1 MASNTLESG
10 IALGRC
16 GSNLLAGSM
25 SKVVY
30 THDGTNVYD
39 LFFLKHLTG
48 KHIVHFLTFNSDP
61 RFVPTKSIVVKMSEP
76 FILSAIKADL
86 IEGIRMYL
94 FCFLR
99 ALILRLYLK
108 QIRPSIVLG
117 NMATKYGF
125 YSALSGFKPFIL
137 IIWGSDILVAPKRF
151 FFMRF
156 MAKFSL
162 KKADAVI
169 VDSDIQEKAAIE
181 LGCDPQKILK
191 FPWFDLE
198 SVNVEASRDE
208 IRKQLGWPFNPVV
221 ICVRKHEAIYGVEYL
236 IEAVP
241 HVIKRIPKSRFLI
254 IGKGQL
260 SERLRRRVRELRMEK
275 YVKFVGE
282 VERKN
287 LLLYLDAAD
296 VYVSPS
302 LSDGTSASLLEAMAL
317 GVPSIVTDIPGNR
330 EWIDNGRN
338 GLLVP
343 TKDSEQLAEKIAQ
356 LLESKDLRQ
365 QISKNAFHVVE
376 VKADWRKN
384 SARLDDVISM
394 LARKD

>member
-1 MASNTLESG
+1 M
-10 IALGRC
+10 LG
-16 GSNLLAGSM
+16 GSRSKTFLVENM
-25 SKVVY
+25 FKVVY

-39 LFFLKHLTG
+39 LFFLEHLTG

-61 RFVPTKSIVVKMSEP
+61 RFVPANAIVIKMPEP
-76 FILSAIKADL
+76 LTLSAIKADM
-86 IEGIRMYL
+86 IEGIRMYF

-151 FFMRF
+151 FLFRCI
-156 MAKFSL
+156 AKFSL

-169 VDSDIQEKAAIE
+169 VDSDVQEKAAVE
-181 LGCDPQKILK
+181 LGCDPRKILK

-198 SVNVEASRDE
+198 SVNVEFSRDE
-208 IRKQLGWPFNPVV
+208 IRKQLGWASNPIV
-221 ICVRKHEAIYGVEYL
+221 ICVRKHEPIYGVEYL
-236 IEAVP
+236 IEAIP
-241 HVIKRIPKSRFLI
+241 PVIKKIPESRFLI

-260 SERLRRRVRELRMEK
+260 SEKLMRRVRDLRMEK

-282 VERKN
+282 VERKD
-287 LLLYLDAAD
+287 LLLYLNAAD

-317 GVPSIVTDIPGNR
+317 GIPPVVTEIAGNV
-330 EWIDNGRN
+330 EWIKNGWS
-338 GLLVP
+338 GILVP
-343 TKDSEQLAEKIAQ
+343 AKNSQQLAEKMA
-356 LLESKDLRQ
+356 LLINNQRLRR
-365 QISKNAFHVVE
+365 QISQNALKT
-376 VKADWRKN
+376 VKAKVNWRKHSKTFDN
-384 SARLDDVISM
+384 LILTLVQKSKKYGR
-394 LARKD
+394 R